1 MNESMETDV
10 LRLVVGAGVN
20 VLAARYL
27 VGLLGLNRDWGSAAA
42 IGAMLY
48 QSSTAPPKTDGA
60 EALIY
65 QAASLLTA
73 PGSAVVSVLASSTK
87 APAEVEEPA

>member
-1 MNESMETDV
+1 MNRSIETDV

-27 VGLLGLNRDWGSAAA
+27 VGLLGLNREWGSAAA

-48 QSSTAPPKTDGA
+48 QSSTRQKTDGA
-60 EALIY
+60 EALLY

-87 APAEVEEPA
+87 APAEVEEPT